1 MKKVKCLV
9 FLNEES
15 YSIVQDV
22 KEGTKQMEK
31 AVWRRNTQ
39 NMEMTFKLNLSRPK
53 KASVVK
59 DEKNSSKCLGR
70 KRSPINFLAL
80 VTKISSAWMLCL
92 CTPCICQN
100 SLSCDCEWIMCET
113 NPNHFLENS
122 HLEVFLKKS
131 QCLCYQ
137 VLASLLEMTSL
148 GKNM

>member
-1 MKKVKCLV
+1 MKSLL
-9 FLNEES
+9 FLNKET
-15 YSIVQDV
+15 YSIVHGV

-31 AVWRRNTQ
+31 AVSRRNTQ

-100 SLSCDCEWIMCET
+100 SLSCDCEWIMRKT
-113 NPNHFLENS
+113 NSNHFLENS
-122 HLEVFLKKS
+122 HLEVYFKI
-131 QCLCYQ
+131 
-137 VLASLLEMTSL
+137 VSLPML
-148 GKNM
+148 